1 MSKQAKQSRTALQT
15 LEDRISTAGGE
26 RAEAIATAAAERA
39 RADQLPNQVESLAA
53 LAVSVERALQTS
65 QKTKMG
71 QTRKRAAL
79 PARGDPTKSQ
89 DRPTKVRQR

>member
-39 RADQLPNQVESLAA
+39 RADQLPNQWN
-53 LAVSVERALQTS
+53 R
-65 QKTKMG
+65 
-71 QTRKRAAL
+71 
-79 PARGDPTKSQ
+79 
-89 DRPTKVRQR
+89 